1 MSVIDDFKDVL
12 VVDEKGNTEYVDMAN
27 ADFFDLN
34 LEQLRGTRVTQ
45 WYENRSDTSST
56 VMQAII
62 NGTES
67 IDYLDTLTTLK
78 GKKIRQRSDTLCIK
92 DGDRII
98 GAIEFAWYDTKKDV
112 IYDAG
117 KDVKNTADVKGRD
130 VNKFIGES
138 KSIRNIKDKLPR
150 VNNLE
155 APVFITGETGTG
167 KETLARYIHN
177 RSKRAN
183 KEFVYLNCGTLPEN
197 LFESILFGTSKGSF
211 TGSLDRDGL
220 FQAAN
225 GGTLFLDELDSMP
238 LSLQSKLLK
247 AIEDKRIRKLGEEE
261 EIEVDVRIIASCNVP
276 IAEVIKGKS
285 LRNDLFFRLSS
296 IQFELPRLN
305 KRSEDIPLLVDHFI
319 EKLNDIYGREVR
331 GIPEDAMRYLM
342 KYEWPGNV
350 RELRNVIETAFH
362 LSENDIIMTRDIKNQ
377 FIEKQNCVSVHEETP
392 WNDFV
397 SENKTL
403 PEYINL
409 IEEMLIKAEL
419 EEYDSDLSM
428 VCTKLG
434 ISRQSLK
441 QKMKKLG
448 LLDT

>member
-12 VVDEKGNTEYVDMAN
+12 VVDENGNTEYVDMAN

-45 WYENRSDTSST
+45 WYENRNDTSST

-62 NGTES
+62 NGTEN
-67 IDYLDTLTTLK
+67 IDYVDILTTLK

-92 DGDRII
+92 NGEQII
-98 GAIEFAWYDTKKDV
+98 GAIEFAWYDTRKDV
-112 IYDAG
+112 IYDAA
-117 KDVKNTADVKGRD
+117 KDIDASIKAKEDEAGE
-130 VNKFIGES
+130 FIGETEI
-138 KSIRNIKDKLPR
+138 IRNIKEKLPR

-177 RSKRAN
+177 RSKRADR
-183 KEFVYLNCGTLPEN
+183 EFVYLNCGTLPEN

-211 TGSLDRDGL
+211 TGSLDREGL

-247 AIEDKRIRKLGEEE
+247 AIEDKRIRKLGEKE
-261 EIEVDVRIIASCNVP
+261 EIEVDVRIIASCSVP
-276 IAEVIKGKS
+276 IVEVIKGKS

-296 IQFELPRLN
+296 IQFELPKLN
-305 KRSEDIPLLVDHFI
+305 KRPEDIPLLADYFI
-319 EKLNDIYGREVR
+319 TKLNKIYGKEVE
-331 GIPEDAMRYLM
+331 GLPAEAMEYLM
-342 KYEWPGNV
+342 KYEWPGNI
-350 RELRNVIETAFH
+350 RELRNIIETAFH
-362 LSENDIIMTRDIKNQ
+362 LSENNRITTKDIKNY
-377 FIEKQNCVSVHEETP
+377 FLEKQRHESAYEESL
-392 WNDFV
+392 WSDFI

-403 PEYINL
+403 PEYMEAAEKML
-409 IEEMLIKAEL
+409 IEAAL
-419 EEYDSDLSM
+419 EKCGSDLNKAS
-428 VCTKLG
+428 VRLG
-434 ISRQSLK
+434 VSRQSLK

-448 LLDT
+448 LINT